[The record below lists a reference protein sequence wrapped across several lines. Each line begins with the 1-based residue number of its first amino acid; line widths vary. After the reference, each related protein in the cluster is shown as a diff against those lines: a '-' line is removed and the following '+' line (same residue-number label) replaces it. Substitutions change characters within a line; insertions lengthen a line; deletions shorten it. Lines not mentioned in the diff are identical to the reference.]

1 MAVLDDIEDIFSI
14 FHDGVIESYN
24 GNVKVLT
31 LTVNCQY
38 LAELINPTFTKFYIR
53 LENISML
60 NFTTWPNPLYLPV
73 LTLTDLKDIFESD
86 LEILSVDIE
95 SNDFVNIACNQHDMA
110 FDYCGG
116 NLKLSCDKIEIF
128 DEEFRRLTIDELD
141 VICKY
146 YWNKFGRGLD

>member
-1 MAVLDDIEDIFSI
+1 MAVLNDIEDIFSI
-14 FHDGVIESYN
+14 FHDGIIESYN

-73 LTLTDLKDIFESD
+73 FTLTELKDIFES
-86 LEILSVDIE
+86 
-95 SNDFVNIACNQHDMA
+95 VNIACNQHDMA